1 LINTNSYSSCSE
13 FYEIAKSVQF
23 VRPYGGTDRTFKIEA
38 LFSPKDGTY
47 STAAYIQEHVT
58 LQPSYPS
65 VGNTLTGTPASYGI
79 WTVFSNLGWT
89 SRATAEA
96 AIEQALGFLSQ
107 P

>member
-1 LINTNSYSSCSE
+1 M
-13 FYEIAKSVQF
+13 
-23 VRPYGGTDRTFKIEA
+23 FKIEA
-38 LFSPKDGTY
+38 LLSPQNGTY
-47 STAAYIQEHVT
+47 STAAYIQEQVT

-65 VGNTLTGTPASYGI
+65 TGNTLTGTPISCGI
-79 WTVFSNLGWT
+79 WAVFTNLGWT